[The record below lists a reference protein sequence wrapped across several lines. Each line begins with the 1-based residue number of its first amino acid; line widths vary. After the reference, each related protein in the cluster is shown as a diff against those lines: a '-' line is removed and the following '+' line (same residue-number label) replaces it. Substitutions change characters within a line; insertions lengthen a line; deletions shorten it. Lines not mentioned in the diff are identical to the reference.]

1 MSYGL
6 RKKEKEKEVLN
17 MFRSVIRTIRSFSRT
32 EYGLNGRISSPC
44 SIKQAGIYNAGS
56 V

>member
-17 MFRSVIRTIRSFSRT
+17 MFRPGKEQNSPSPGRDTAGSAYFRRSAVLSR
-32 EYGLNGRISSPC
+32 
-44 SIKQAGIYNAGS
+44 AGIYNAGS
-56 V
+56 D

>member
-17 MFRSVIRTIRSFSRT
+17 MFRPVIRTIRSFSRT
-32 EYGLNGRISSPC
+32 EYSRKRVLSPVGG
-44 SIKQAGIYNAGS
+44 IKPRWDI
-56 V
+56 